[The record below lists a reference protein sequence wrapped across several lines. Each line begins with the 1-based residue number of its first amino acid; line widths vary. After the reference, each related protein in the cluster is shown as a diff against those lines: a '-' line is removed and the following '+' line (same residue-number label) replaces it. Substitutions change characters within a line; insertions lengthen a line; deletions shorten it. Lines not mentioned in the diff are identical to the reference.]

1 MALSIYRPPT
11 SENLLSF
18 IEELTDC
25 LRKERGFYETFIIL
39 GDLNIDAKV
48 VCRELDKLEEVF
60 DLFNLTNLIR
70 YETCFTKDHKSTT
83 DLVIPNKPK
92 CFQNTCITETGLS
105 GFHKLILT
113 FFKIQITR
121 LKPKIIF
128 CRNYKHFED
137 SRFLEDLNS
146 TDFSLNKDNLNE
158 NYNFITEKFFSAVK
172 RHVPLKKKILR
183 SNQALSMTKELKKEI
198 CTRSKLKNKYNRN
211 PTEENKSIYKKQ
223 RNKMCISTSKSD

>member
-1 MALSIYRPPT
+1 MALSIYPPPT
-11 SENLLSF
+11 SENLASF

-25 LRKERGFYETFIIL
+25 LRKGRGFYETFIIL

-48 VCRELDKLEEVF
+48 VGRELDKLEEVF
-60 DLFNLTNLIR
+60 DLFKLTNLIR

-128 CRNYKHFED
+128 YHNHTHFED

-158 NYNFITEKFFSAVK
+158 NYNFNREIFQCCKQTCV
-172 RHVPLKKKILR
+172 
-183 SNQALSMTKELKKEI
+183 TKKENI
-198 CTRSKLKNKYNRN
+198 K
-211 PTEENKSIYKKQ
+211 E
-223 RNKMCISTSKSD
+223 

>member
-11 SENLLSF
+11 AENLASF

-39 GDLNIDAKV
+39 GDLNIV
-48 VCRELDKLEEVF
+48 VGRELDKLEEVF

-70 YETCFTKDHKSTT
+70 YETCFTKNHKSTT

-121 LKPKIIF
+121 LKAKIIF

-146 TDFSLNKDNLNE
+146 TDFSLNKDNLKE
-158 NYNFITEKFFSAVK
+158 NYNFITEKFFSAVN
-172 RHVPLKKKILR
+172 RHVPLKKENI
-183 SNQALSMTKELKKEI
+183 KE
-198 CTRSKLKNKYNRN
+198 
-211 PTEENKSIYKKQ
+211 
-223 RNKMCISTSKSD
+223 